1 MTKYLNNILK
11 SVALVGLITVLL
23 TPSVLNLIHSFEHEE
38 HHLIDCH
45 DKSDTHLHEIEFDCS
60 FIQLYATPQIYASPT
75 VWSEKITFTDYVF
88 LKDIYNCIR
97 VTTTYLNSA
106 PHRGPP
112 QLNS

>member
-23 TPSVLNLIHSFEHEE
+23 TPSALNLIHSFEHEE

-45 DKSDTHLHEIEFDCS
+45 DRSDTHLHEIEFDCS
-60 FIQLYATPQIYASPT
+60 FIQLYATPQIYTPPT
-75 VWSEKITFTDYVF
+75 VWSEEITFSDYIF
-88 LKDIYNCIR
+88 LKDNYTCAL
-97 VTTTYLNSA
+97 VTATHINSA
-106 PHRGPP
+106 PYRGPP